1 MDNTEK
7 VSVNINIGTLSQID
21 LLVDQGFYSNRSDFI
36 NQAVREYLNNKQ
48 DKIRA
53 EEENYDKWNFIWF
66 IGLRALLKNELEPVK
81 IQGRRKEIRG
91 YGVLLID
98 ESLDDIVIE
107 TISSIHV
114 NGKVKCSDRIK
125 DHYQLYPRGGP
136 RSARRSRGLFAFAEE
151 RMTLGLV
158 DIFEVRADGGVDCH
172 HEKAE
177 VEGRA
182 HRVKDRT
189 VADEF
194 AGLQDQAAGEYGK
207 MHQEDKA
214 EQGRA
219 LRLPEVR
226 NEGDE
231 KVGAEGHGVSDSA

>member
-81 IQGRRKEIRG
+81 NQGRRKEIRG
-91 YGVLLID
+91 YGMLLID
-98 ESLDDIVIE
+98 ESLDDLVIE

-114 NGKVKCSDRIK
+114 KGKVKCSDRIK
-125 DHYQLYPRGGP
+125 EHYQL
-136 RSARRSRGLFAFAEE
+136 
-151 RMTLGLV
+151 
-158 DIFEVRADGGVDCH
+158 
-172 HEKAE
+172 
-177 VEGRA
+177 
-182 HRVKDRT
+182 
-189 VADEF
+189 
-194 AGLQDQAAGEYGK
+194 
-207 MHQEDKA
+207 
-214 EQGRA
+214 
-219 LRLPEVR
+219 
-226 NEGDE
+226 
-231 KVGAEGHGVSDSA
+231 

>member
-81 IQGRRKEIRG
+81 TQGRRKEIRG

-98 ESLDDIVIE
+98 ESLDDLVLE

-114 NGKVKCSDRIK
+114 KGKVKCSDRIK
-125 DHYQLYPRGGP
+125 EHYQL
-136 RSARRSRGLFAFAEE
+136 
-151 RMTLGLV
+151 
-158 DIFEVRADGGVDCH
+158 
-172 HEKAE
+172 
-177 VEGRA
+177 
-182 HRVKDRT
+182 
-189 VADEF
+189 
-194 AGLQDQAAGEYGK
+194 
-207 MHQEDKA
+207 
-214 EQGRA
+214 
-219 LRLPEVR
+219 
-226 NEGDE
+226 
-231 KVGAEGHGVSDSA
+231 

>member
-81 IQGRRKEIRG
+81 TQGRRKEIRG

-98 ESLDDIVIE
+98 ESLDDLVIE

-114 NGKVKCSDRIK
+114 KGKVKCSDRIK
-125 DHYQLYPRGGP
+125 EHYQL
-136 RSARRSRGLFAFAEE
+136 
-151 RMTLGLV
+151 
-158 DIFEVRADGGVDCH
+158 
-172 HEKAE
+172 
-177 VEGRA
+177 
-182 HRVKDRT
+182 
-189 VADEF
+189 
-194 AGLQDQAAGEYGK
+194 
-207 MHQEDKA
+207 
-214 EQGRA
+214 
-219 LRLPEVR
+219 
-226 NEGDE
+226 
-231 KVGAEGHGVSDSA
+231 